1 MIVGRNP
8 SERGANAEVAVAAQ
22 VVPIILKF
30 HRIGTSVN
38 STTGEVTTVSAAVTL
53 FPVHF

>member
-1 MIVGRNP
+1 VIVGRNP
-8 SERGANAEVAVAAQ
+8 SERGAKAEVAVAAQ
-22 VVPIILKF
+22 LVPIILKF